1 MALERIGRLATL
13 GLWVL
18 LQSCFVGQVKVRTV
32 DGELHEGRLT
42 ALSEQGD
49 LVLSGIDGATHR
61 LSARRVLWIRWSEP
75 KASEPGAGSRLLRFD
90 LWGGDR
96 IFGEIQSSDFDSVVL
111 KHSLLGRLELP
122 LDAVHQVMVLS
133 NAARRGD
140 HLGEDAPKDR
150 DVIFMRSGNSIDKLA
165 GDLIRLKKSAAVFE
179 WGSEES
185 TFRFN
190 EDRVVAIRLAEE
202 DVVARPQGLHAQV
215 LLKDGSRFTGRF
227 FRSQAGPFRLQSPL
241 GFDVEIQENALVEV
255 GFRGGD
261 FVFLSDLEPVKV
273 EETPFI
279 QGDLA
284 FGLHRD
290 EGLRGGPPTISDEY
304 FLKALCVHTRC
315 AVTYRLDGRFESFVA
330 AVGLDGLVADK
341 DVPGSAAFSV
351 LGDGRPLSPV
361 TVMKAGEPA
370 RWISVTPLGDVRE
383 LTLLA
388 DFSENFHFNG
398 WAVWGDPV
406 LVLPRPTTR

>member
-1 MALERIGRLATL
+1 MASDKIGILAAF
-13 GLWVL
+13 GFWML
-18 LQSCFVGQVKVRTV
+18 LHGCLVGQVKVRTV
-32 DGELHEGRLT
+32 DGGLFEGRLT
-42 ALSEQGD
+42 ASSEQGD
-49 LVLSGIDGATHR
+49 LVLAGADGKTRR

-75 KASEPGAGSRLLRFD
+75 KASEPGVGSRLLRFD

-96 IFGEIQSSDFDSVVL
+96 VFGEIQSSDFDSVVL
-111 KHSLLGRLELP
+111 KHSLLGRLEIP
-122 LDAVHQVMVLS
+122 LDAVHQVMVLANS
-133 NAARRGD
+133 TRRGE

-150 DVIFMRSGNSIDKLA
+150 DVIFMRSGKSIDTLA
-165 GDLIRLKKSAAVFE
+165 GDLIRFKKSAAVFE

-190 EDRVVAIRLAEE
+190 EDRVVAIRLADD
-202 DVVARPQGLHAQV
+202 DVVARPEGLHAQV
-215 LLKDGSRFTGRF
+215 LLKDGSRLTGRF
-227 FRSQAGPFRLQSPL
+227 FRSESGPFRLQSPL
-241 GFDVEIQENALVEV
+241 GLDVEIQESALVEV

-261 FVFLSDLEPVKV
+261 FVFLSDLEPARV
-273 EETPFI
+273 EETPYI
-279 QGDLA
+279 QGDLK

-304 FLKALCVHTRC
+304 FLKALCVHSRC

-330 AVGLDGLVADK
+330 AVGLDGHTAGK
-341 DVPGSAAFSV
+341 DVPGSVAFSV
-351 LGDGRPLSPV
+351 LGDGRAVSPV

-370 RWISVTPLGDVRE
+370 RWISVSSLGDVKK

-406 LVLPRPTTR
+406 LVLPRSTTR